1 MILKKA
7 SSPIAFLLC
16 AIVCYPSEYKTQTEL
31 IYREEAEAKADKY
44 IAERCRLDLYYPA
57 NKGFPTVVW
66 FHGGGLRSGKKSIP
80 KQQEQGIAVVAANCR
95 LSQG

>member
-16 AIVCYPSEYKTQTEL
+16 AIVCYPSEYKTQTDL
-31 IYREEAEAKADKY
+31 IYRDEAEAKVNKY

-57 NKGFPTVVW
+57 NKKGFPTVVW

-80 KQQEQGIAVVAANCR
+80 KQLKEQ
-95 LSQG
+95 